1 MPQDSPGAARRRDGA
16 YCGAVAPRD
25 AVRRQAG
32 SDLLGGACW
41 RVAGAGRCGPT
52 LQRQGSP
59 GMTSKMQAPNPPSAS
74 TAEGG
79 VLDAAEF
86 QRQKYADFR
95 LTSALAGIAG
105 AVLVSTLWAWDWAVD
120 AAHAPATLG
129 LRLLLAA
136 SILAY
141 PAALLLGVRRG
152 LSLVF
157 YATLLWLQWVFHA
170 ILARL
175 DGGAVHGL
183 AGYMYWFIVPP
194 LMSFVLPLAHNIV
207 GNLAVVAF
215 PVAMVALGTPP
226 ALDLPRYLA
235 LIVPAGAITI
245 AGHVMIDRLMRR
257 IYDAKWQLQ
266 RRART
271 IEALGLDKQR
281 AADALRQS
289 EEQYRLLVEHASE
302 GILISER
309 GVLRFVNPRIEVLAG
324 RPASELIGRHLLDFV
339 HPDEHATL
347 VDLHRRRQAGQT
359 LPAHA
364 EFRVVRPDGSVVW
377 VETSGVEVEWE
388 GERAVLSFLI
398 DISQRHALQENLER
412 TLEERETVLDRAMV
426 GIAFLDP
433 RGRLRWAN
441 TAMGR
446 VFGVD
451 AGGLVG
457 DSLEPF
463 YTSRDAYLAVGAA
476 VSAAVHAGR
485 DYEAELTMRRADG
498 REFWVHLSGKAV
510 DARDLSRGT
519 VWAVMD
525 IDTRKR
531 AEQEIR
537 SAFGKQKELGELKS
551 RFVSMTSHEF
561 RTPLA
566 TILSSTELLEHY
578 AERLPAVE
586 RAELLASIKQAVQR
600 MTRLLDDVLLIG
612 KAEAGRLAYRPA
624 ELDLV
629 ALCRAA
635 AAEAERAAPRPAAPD
650 AGPGMPS
657 RIVLDLPA
665 GDLRVQ
671 ADDKLL
677 RFILGNLL
685 SNALKYSPDGG
696 EVRLALHAT
705 TQALA
710 LSVADP
716 GIGIPPEDLPRL
728 FEPFHRGRNVG
739 TLPGTGL
746 GLAIVRKAV
755 DLHGG
760 HIEVDSTPGAG
771 TRFVVTLPRHGAWPG
786 S

>member
-1 MPQDSPGAARRRDGA
+1 
-16 YCGAVAPRD
+16 
-25 AVRRQAG
+25 
-32 SDLLGGACW
+32 
-41 RVAGAGRCGPT
+41 
-52 LQRQGSP
+52 
-59 GMTSKMQAPNPPSAS
+59 MTSRVQAANESTPPSAPV
-74 TAEGG
+74 AGG
-79 VLDAAEF
+79 ESLDADEF
-86 QRQKYADFR
+86 QRQKHADFR
-95 LTSALAGIAG
+95 RTSALAGVAG
-105 AVLVSTLWAWDWAVD
+105 ALLVSTLWVWDWAVD
-120 AAHAPATLG
+120 PVHAPHTLG

-136 SILAY
+136 SILVY
-141 PAALLLGVRRG
+141 PAALWLGVRRG

-157 YATLLWLQWVFHA
+157 YATLLWLQWVYHA

-215 PVAMVALGTPP
+215 PVVMVTLLGAPP
-226 ALDLPRYLA
+226 VLDLPRYLA

-302 GILISER
+302 GILISQR
-309 GVLRFVNPRIEVLAG
+309 GVLRFVNPRIVELAG
-324 RPASELIGRHLLDFV
+324 RPAPELLGRNLLDFV
-339 HPDEHATL
+339 HPDDHAAL
-347 VDLHRRRQAGQT
+347 VERYRRRVAGQA
-359 LPAHA
+359 LSAHA

-377 VETSGVEVEWE
+377 VETSGVEVEWK
-388 GERAVLSFLI
+388 GAPAVLSFLI
-398 DISQRHALQENLER
+398 DITQRHELQESLRR
-412 TLEERETVLDRAMV
+412 TLDERETVLDRAMV

-433 RGRLRWAN
+433 QGRLRWAN

-446 VFGVD
+446 IFGAD
-451 AGGLVG
+451 ARALVG
-457 DSLEPF
+457 GSLEPF
-463 YTSRDAYLAVGAA
+463 HTSREAYLATGSA
-476 VSAAVHAGR
+476 VSAAVRTGG
-485 DYEAELTMRRADG
+485 DYETELPMRRADG
-498 REFWVHLSGKAV
+498 RVFWVHLSGKAV
-510 DARDLSRGT
+510 HASDLSRGT

-537 SAFGKQKELGELKS
+537 GALEKQKELGELKS

-578 AERLPAVE
+578 AERLPAAE

-612 KAEAGRLAYRPA
+612 KAEAGRLALHPV
-624 ELDLV
+624 ELDLC

-635 AAEAERAAPRPAAPD
+635 ADEAERAAAVCAAPSHGG
-650 AGPGMPS
+650 AAAPAP
-657 RIVLDLPA
+657 RIVLDLPP
-665 GDLRVQ
+665 GELRTQ

-685 SNALKYSPDGG
+685 SNALKYSPAGG
-696 EVRLALHAT
+696 AVRLALHASAQT
-705 TQALA
+705 LT
-710 LSVADP
+710 LSVADR

-746 GLAIVRKAV
+746 GLAIVRKAA

-760 HIEVDSTPGAG
+760 RVEVDSTPGAG
-771 TRFVVTLPRHGAWPG
+771 TRFVVTLPRHAAWPG

>member
-1 MPQDSPGAARRRDGA
+1 MTSNAKAPPAMPRSCMPPDPTAAA
-16 YCGAVAPRD
+16 T
-25 AVRRQAG
+25 QAG
-32 SDLLGGACW
+32 DSGA
-41 RVAGAGRCGPT
+41 
-52 LQRQGSP
+52 
-59 GMTSKMQAPNPPSAS
+59 
-74 TAEGG
+74 
-79 VLDAAEF
+79 LDDAEF
-86 QRQKYADFR
+86 QRQKHADFHR
-95 LTSALAGIAG
+95 TSALAGIAG
-105 AVLVSTLWAWDWAVD
+105 AVLVSTLWVWDWAVD
-120 AAHAPATLG
+120 AAHAPQTFG
-129 LRLLLAA
+129 LRLLLAV
-136 SILAY
+136 SILVY

-157 YATLLWLQWVFHA
+157 YAMLLWLQWVYHA

-194 LMSFVLPLAHNIV
+194 LMSFVLPLAHNIA

-215 PVAMVALGTPP
+215 PLVMVALLGLPP
-226 ALDLPRYLA
+226 ALDLTRYLA

-257 IYDAKWQLQ
+257 IYEAKWQLQ

-271 IEALGLDKQR
+271 IEVLGQDAQR
-281 AADALRQS
+281 AADALRES

-309 GVLRFVNPRIEVLAG
+309 GLLRFVNPRIVELAG
-324 RPASELIGRHLLDFV
+324 RPAPELLGRNLLEFV
-339 HPDEHATL
+339 HADDQAALAERY
-347 VDLHRRRQAGQT
+347 RRRLAGET

-388 GERAVLSFLI
+388 GVPAVLSFLI
-398 DISQRHALQENLER
+398 DISQRHALQESLQR
-412 TLEERETVLDRAMV
+412 TLDERETVLDRAMV

-446 VFGVD
+446 IFGVD
-451 AGGLVG
+451 AHSLVG
-457 DSLEPF
+457 GSLEAF
-463 YTSRDAYLAVGAA
+463 YTSREAYLAVGGA
-476 VSAAVHAGR
+476 VSAAVHEGR
-485 DYEAELTMRRADG
+485 DYETELPMRRRDG
-498 REFWVHLSGKAV
+498 RIFWVHLSGKAV
-510 DARDLSRGT
+510 DARDLARGT

-531 AEQEIR
+531 AEEEIR
-537 SAFGKQKELGELKS
+537 SAFEKQKELGELKS

-566 TILSSTELLEHY
+566 TILSSAELLEHY
-578 AERLPAVE
+578 AERLPAQE
-586 RAELLASIKQAVQR
+586 RSELLAAIRHAVQR
-600 MTRLLDDVLLIG
+600 MKHMLDDVLLIG
-612 KAEAGRLAYRPA
+612 KAEAGRMSFDPEAV
-624 ELDLV
+624 ELR
-629 ALCRAA
+629 ALCRSTIDETVRATAA
-635 AAEAERAAPRPAAPD
+635 LVAAGGGARSAADTA
-650 AGPGMPS
+650 S
-657 RIVLDLPA
+657 RVVLDMPEGELHA
-665 GDLRVQ
+665 RV
-671 ADDKLL
+671 DGRLL

-685 SNALKYSPDGG
+685 SNGLKYSPAGG
-696 EVRLALHAT
+696 PVTLALRAE
-705 TQALA
+705 AGELVF
-710 LSVADP
+710 SVSDQ
-716 GIGIPPEDLPRL
+716 GIGIPPADLPRL
-728 FEPFHRGRNVG
+728 FEPFHRARNVG

-760 HIEVDSTPGAG
+760 RIEVHSTPGAG
-771 TRFVVTLPRHGAWPG
+771 TRFVVSLPGGPAWPG

>member
-1 MPQDSPGAARRRDGA
+1 MTSNVKAPPAMPRSCLPPALTAAGT
-16 YCGAVAPRD
+16 
-25 AVRRQAG
+25 QAG
-32 SDLLGGACW
+32 DSG
-41 RVAGAGRCGPT
+41 T
-52 LQRQGSP
+52 
-59 GMTSKMQAPNPPSAS
+59 
-74 TAEGG
+74 
-79 VLDAAEF
+79 LDAAEF
-86 QRQKYADFR
+86 QRQKHADFR
-95 LTSALAGIAG
+95 RTSALAGIAG
-105 AVLVSTLWAWDWAVD
+105 AVLVSTLWVWDWAVD
-120 AAHAPATLG
+120 AAHAPDTLA

-136 SILAY
+136 SILVY

-157 YATLLWLQWVFHA
+157 YAMLLWLQWVYHA

-183 AGYMYWFIVPP
+183 AGYMFWFIVPP
-194 LMSFVLPLAHNIV
+194 LMSFVLPLAHNIA

-215 PVAMVALGTPP
+215 PLVMVALLGLPP

-271 IEALGLDKQR
+271 IEALGQDAQR
-281 AADALRQS
+281 AADALRES

-309 GVLRFVNPRIEVLAG
+309 GVLRFVNPRIVELAG
-324 RPASELIGRHLLDFV
+324 RPAPELLGRNLLDFV
-339 HPDEHATL
+339 HADDQAALAERY
-347 VDLHRRRQAGQT
+347 RRRLSGET

-388 GERAVLSFLI
+388 GVPAVLSFLI
-398 DISQRHALQENLER
+398 DITQRHELQQSLQR
-412 TLEERETVLDRAMV
+412 TLDERETVLDRAMV

-446 VFGVD
+446 IFGVD
-451 AGGLVG
+451 AHSLVG
-457 DSLEPF
+457 GSLEPF
-463 YTSRDAYLAVGAA
+463 YTSREAYLATGSA
-476 VSAAVHAGR
+476 VSAAVHEGR
-485 DYEAELTMRRADG
+485 DYEAELPMRRRDG
-498 REFWVHLSGKAV
+498 RSFWVHLSGKAV

-519 VWAVMD
+519 VWAAMD

-531 AEQEIR
+531 AEEEIR
-537 SAFGKQKELGELKS
+537 SAFAKQKELGELKS

-566 TILSSTELLEHY
+566 TILSSAELLEHY
-578 AERLPAVE
+578 AERLPAQE
-586 RAELLASIKQAVQR
+586 RSELLAAIKHAVQR
-600 MTRLLDDVLLIG
+600 MKRMLDDVLLIG
-612 KAEAGRLAYRPA
+612 KAEAGRMSFDPEAI
-624 ELDLV
+624 ELR
-629 ALCRAA
+629 ALCRSTIDETVRATAALVAA
-635 AAEAERAAPRPAAPD
+635 AGGDARSAADTA
-650 AGPGMPS
+650 S
-657 RIVLDLPA
+657 RVVLDMPEGELHA
-665 GDLRVQ
+665 RV
-671 ADDKLL
+671 DGRLL

-685 SNALKYSPDGG
+685 SNGLKYSPAGG
-696 EVRLALHAT
+696 PVTLALRAE
-705 TQALA
+705 AGELVF
-710 LSVADP
+710 SVSDQ

-728 FEPFHRGRNVG
+728 FEPFHRARNVG

-760 HIEVDSTPGAG
+760 RIEVHSTPGAG
-771 TRFVVTLPRHGAWPG
+771 TRFVVSLPGGPAWPG

>member
-1 MPQDSPGAARRRDGA
+1 MTSNVKAPPAMPRSCLPPALTAAGT
-16 YCGAVAPRD
+16 
-25 AVRRQAG
+25 QAG
-32 SDLLGGACW
+32 DSG
-41 RVAGAGRCGPT
+41 T
-52 LQRQGSP
+52 
-59 GMTSKMQAPNPPSAS
+59 
-74 TAEGG
+74 
-79 VLDAAEF
+79 LDAAEF
-86 QRQKYADFR
+86 QRQKHADFR
-95 LTSALAGIAG
+95 RTSALAGIAG
-105 AVLVSTLWAWDWAVD
+105 AVLVSTLWVWDWAVD
-120 AAHAPATLG
+120 AAHAPDTLA

-136 SILAY
+136 SILVY

-157 YATLLWLQWVFHA
+157 YAMLLWLQWVYHA

-183 AGYMYWFIVPP
+183 AGYMFWFIVPP
-194 LMSFVLPLAHNIV
+194 LMSFVLPLAHNIA

-215 PVAMVALGTPP
+215 PLVMVALLGLPP

-271 IEALGLDKQR
+271 IEALGQDAQR
-281 AADALRQS
+281 AADALRES

-309 GVLRFVNPRIEVLAG
+309 GVLRFVNPRIVELAG
-324 RPASELIGRHLLDFV
+324 RPAPELLGRNLLDFV
-339 HPDEHATL
+339 HADDQAALAERY
-347 VDLHRRRQAGQT
+347 RRRLSGET

-388 GERAVLSFLI
+388 GVPAVLSFLI
-398 DISQRHALQENLER
+398 DITQRHELQQSLQR
-412 TLEERETVLDRAMV
+412 TLDERETVLDRAMV

-446 VFGVD
+446 IFGVD
-451 AGGLVG
+451 AHSLVG
-457 DSLEPF
+457 GSLEPF
-463 YTSRDAYLAVGAA
+463 YTSREAYLATGSA
-476 VSAAVHAGR
+476 VSAAVHEGR
-485 DYEAELTMRRADG
+485 DYEAELPMRRRDG
-498 REFWVHLSGKAV
+498 RSFWVHLSGKAV

-531 AEQEIR
+531 AEEEIR
-537 SAFGKQKELGELKS
+537 SAFDKQKELGELKS

-566 TILSSTELLEHY
+566 TILSSAELLEHY
-578 AERLPAVE
+578 AERLPAQE
-586 RAELLASIKQAVQR
+586 RSELLAAIKHAVQR
-600 MTRLLDDVLLIG
+600 MKRMLDDVLLIG
-612 KAEAGRLAYRPA
+612 KAEAGRMSFDPEAV
-624 ELDLV
+624 ELR
-629 ALCRAA
+629 ALCRSTIDETVRATAA
-635 AAEAERAAPRPAAPD
+635 LVAAGGGARSAADTA
-650 AGPGMPS
+650 S
-657 RIVLDLPA
+657 RVVLDMPEGELHA
-665 GDLRVQ
+665 RV
-671 ADDKLL
+671 DGRLL

-685 SNALKYSPDGG
+685 SNGLKYSPAGG
-696 EVRLALHAT
+696 PVTLALRAE
-705 TQALA
+705 AGELVF
-710 LSVADP
+710 SVSDQ

-728 FEPFHRGRNVG
+728 FEPFHRARNVG

-760 HIEVDSTPGAG
+760 RIEVHSTPGAG
-771 TRFVVTLPRHGAWPG
+771 TRFVVSLPGGPAWPG